1 MTNKEEIRKQTYTS
15 ARFYETTKVEIMQ
28 SESIIN
34 TMNYKE
40 VKYMGHHKH
49 HNAKRCKYHPTVENH
64 EKILFST
71 DKIIFCEQLKA
82 FPIGRRR

>member
-1 MTNKEEIRKQTYTS
+1 
-15 ARFYETTKVEIMQ
+15 
-28 SESIIN
+28 
-34 TMNYKE
+34 
-40 VKYMGHHKH
+40 MGHHKH
-49 HNAKRCKYHPTVENH
+49 HNAKRCKYHPTAENH